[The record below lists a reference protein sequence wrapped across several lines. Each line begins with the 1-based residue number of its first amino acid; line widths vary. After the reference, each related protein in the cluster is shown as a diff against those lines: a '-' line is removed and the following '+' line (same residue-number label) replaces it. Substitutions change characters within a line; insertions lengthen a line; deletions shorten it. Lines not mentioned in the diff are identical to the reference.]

1 MTPMYRLPDDDAP
14 MSEWTRPVSALLITR
29 RTSFFSA
36 DQEAAAKSGE
46 YGAMTQR
53 VNKTRRKRAAK
64 INMREFWHLHA
75 QGIGVPEMA
84 VDLGVSTRTV
94 ERAMTMRPRDG

>member
-46 YGAMTQR
+46 DGAMTQR
-53 VNKTRRKRAAK
+53 VNKTRRKRPAK
-64 INMREFWHLHA
+64 INMREFWHLRSR
-75 QGIGVPEMA
+75 GVNVAEMA
-84 VDLGVSTRTV
+84 TRLNVSTRSV
-94 ERAMTMRPRDG
+94 ERVMTMRRLDG